1 MEKTT
6 KEVIISEVEG
16 QNLAE
21 KLEENLQKL
30 NIKVKGKVLVKPN
43 MCMPEYVPGAVT
55 SPKVIYH
62 VVKLLKKTSE
72 EVIVGE
78 SDGYNYSCDKAFEKT
93 GIKEAAEKAGGRTI
107 NLSKDSLVQVNLKGS
122 KIRKLFLPKTLFE
135 VDSVIDVPVMKTHE
149 FTTYSGAIKN
159 LFGLIPDRKRIF
171 LHPYINEVLFWL
183 YMLTKPVTIMDALT
197 AMERSGPTRGTPV
210 KMNLILAS
218 RCPIALDMV
227 AAEIM
232 GLDWKRISHL
242 SYIVQKTKMD
252 KRNIKV
258 VGYKKEYLRN
268 FATPVVDLPVKM
280 QLKIYKY
287 SLLTKL
293 IFSCPELTRIL
304 QKIVIYYRNF
314 RRGHL
319 SSTLS

>member
-1 MEKTT
+1 MVKTT
-6 KEVIISEVEG
+6 KEVIISEIES

-21 KLEENLQKL
+21 KLEETLQKL
-30 NIKVKGKVLVKPN
+30 NLKVKGKVLIKPN

-62 VVKLLKKTSE
+62 VVKLLRKTSE

-78 SDGYNYSCDKAFEKT
+78 SDGYNYSCDLAFEKT
-93 GIKEAAEKAGGRTI
+93 GIREAAERAGGLI
-107 NLSKDSLVQVNLKGS
+107 VNLSRDKLVQVNLKGS
-122 KIRKLFLPKTLFE
+122 RIRKLFLPKTLFE
-135 VDSVIDVPVMKTHE
+135 VDSVVDVPVMKTHE
-149 FTTYSGAIKN
+149 FTTYSGAVKN

-183 YMLTKPVTIMDALT
+183 YMLTKPVTIMDAST
-197 AMERSGPTRGTPV
+197 AMERNGPTRGIPV

-218 RCPIALDMV
+218 KCPIALDII
-227 AAEIM
+227 ATEIM
-232 GLDWKRISHL
+232 GLDWKKISHL

-252 KRNIKV
+252 IGEIKV
-258 VGYKKEYLRN
+258 VGYKGAYLRK

-280 QLKIYKY
+280 QLKIYEH

-293 IFSCPELTRIL
+293 IFSSPELTKIL
-304 QKIVIYYRNF
+304 QKIVIYYRNLM
-314 RRGHL
+314 RVI
-319 SSTLS
+319 